1 MTGSLLP
8 LLGRSLHQA
17 RYVLLGSLFL
27 LCIFQLI
34 IVGQASAIEQQNS
47 FSRMAEFVPAFLQRG
62 LGNRAMILA
71 TFQGTVAFGYFH
83 PVVVI
88 LVVVV
93 ALYLAT
99 EPAHEVE
106 AGLVDLE
113 VARSLP
119 RHMLITRSLAA
130 AAGAVM
136 SATMLMGFGTWLGLR
151 VFASPSHG
159 GPSWRTL
166 VTLLVHVAGVAAV
179 FAGLGAAIAAGAR
192 RWSTA
197 FFTTAL
203 VAVVLYLLD
212 FLSIGW
218 PMMRTLTWIS
228 PFAYYPALSI
238 IAGDAPAARNLA
250 ILFSSA
256 AVLCAI
262 GYWRFERRDL

>member
-1 MTGSLLP
+1 MRLFALL
-8 LLGRSLHQA
+8 RRTVVQA
-17 RYVLLGSLFL
+17 RYVLVGCLGL
-27 LCIFQLI
+27 LWGLQLV
-34 IVGQASAIEQQNS
+34 IVGQASAIADQNS
-47 FSRMAEFVPAFLQRG
+47 FGRMAELVPAFLQRG
-62 LGNRAMILA
+62 LGSRAMLLA

-83 PVVVI
+83 PIVVI
-88 LVVVV
+88 LIVVV
-93 ALYLAT
+93 AIYLAT

-119 RHMLITRSLAA
+119 RHMLITRSLVS

-136 SATMLMGFGTWLGLR
+136 TATMLMAFGTWLGLR
-151 VFASPSHG
+151 VFASPSYG

-166 VTLLVHVAGVAAV
+166 LTLLVHVAGVAAV

-203 VAVVLYLLD
+203 VAVMLYLLD

-238 IAGDAPAARNLA
+238 IAGEAPAARNLA